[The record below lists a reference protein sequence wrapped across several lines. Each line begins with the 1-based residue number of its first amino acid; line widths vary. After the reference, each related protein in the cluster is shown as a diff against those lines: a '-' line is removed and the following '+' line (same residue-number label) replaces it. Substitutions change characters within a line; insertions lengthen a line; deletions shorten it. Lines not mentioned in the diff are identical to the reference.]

1 MRRSDREIT
10 DQAAIEAIIHEAEF
24 CRLAL
29 VDGGQPYIIPLSFGY
44 RDKVLYFHSA
54 VEGKKIDIIKKA
66 SKACFEVDV
75 NTKIIE
81 AKAACSW
88 GVEYQSVIAFGEV
101 CLVEDPGEK
110 RKAFD
115 IIMAHYSEK
124 DFQIP
129 NKALQGTAII
139 KMEIDEM
146 TGKLCRA

>member
-54 VEGKKIDIIKKA
+54 VEG
-66 SKACFEVDV
+66 
-75 NTKIIE
+75 
-81 AKAACSW
+81 
-88 GVEYQSVIAFGEV
+88 
-101 CLVEDPGEK
+101 EK